1 MYIFLLVRCIRFN
14 IVVDI
19 IIVFILVVL
28 YSNPLKGGVSSYIS
42 IVIIELFKDLRFIFL
57 SINKPPR
64 NIYLILIPLKILIM
78 NTIVSGL
85 FS

>member
-1 MYIFLLVRCIRFN
+1 MHVFLLVRYIRFN

-19 IIVFILVVL
+19 IVIFILIVL
-28 YSNPLKGGVSSYIS
+28 YSNPLKGSVSSRVF
-42 IVIIELFKDLRFIFL
+42 IVIIELFKDPRFIFL
-57 SINKPPR
+57 SVNKPPR
-64 NIYLILIPLKILIM
+64 NIYLILIPLEILIT